1 MTRKQDSDLAQGI
14 SLISETINSKG
25 MDELAFLE
33 LPYYITYAVWEQESG
48 MVISTN
54 DSLLPLLES
63 EKPHVF

>member
-1 MTRKQDSDLAQGI
+1 
-14 SLISETINSKG
+14 